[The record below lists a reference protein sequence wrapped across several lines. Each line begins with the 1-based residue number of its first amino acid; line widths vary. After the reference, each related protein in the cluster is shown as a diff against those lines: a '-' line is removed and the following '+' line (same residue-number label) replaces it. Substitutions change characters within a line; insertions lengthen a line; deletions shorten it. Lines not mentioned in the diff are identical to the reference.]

1 VTASNGPDQSTFAEN
16 AVTGLDD
23 DVVTVLLIEDDPAVV
38 EMYRLKLS
46 LDGYRVSVASDGES
60 GIERALEL
68 RPDIIFLDIRLP
80 KKDGFAVLQE
90 LREHDETR
98 EVPVIILSNYG
109 ESDLVERGLKLGA
122 LEYVI
127 KADTTPSSLSGGI
140 GRWVEQQQSE
150 MPTAG

>member
-1 VTASNGPDQSTFAEN
+1 VTASNGSDQAIEEKQRFYEP
-16 AVTGLDD
+16 DD
-23 DVVTVLLIEDDPAVV
+23 DAVDVLLIEDDPAVV
-38 EMYRLKLS
+38 EMYQLKLS
-46 LDGYRVSVASDGES
+46 LDGYRVSVAADGES

-90 LREHDETR
+90 LREHEETR

-109 ESDLVERGLKLGA
+109 EKDLVERGLKLGA